1 MSEMTMLV
9 IGWDIA
15 RDAPVLL
22 IQESGPARRVLAV
35 DIDLPEAIAIA
46 AAVDAADDPDDE
58 PGETDAGPPRP
69 TTHQLITDVL
79 DAFDS
84 HLDHVELSSVPG
96 GFVQA
101 AIVLDHDIPIRA
113 RPGDAL
119 ALALHQHRPIHA
131 TEEVL
136 SLASTDENTA
146 LIALAE
152 EHAEDLDRDFDG
164 PDPDITEAEIAQ
176 FRTQLDRLGPDD
188 LTTD

>member
-1 MSEMTMLV
+1 VSEMTMLV
-9 IGWDIA
+9 IGWDVA

-46 AAVDAADDPDDE
+46 AAVDDEHDDDPAE
-58 PGETDAGPPRP
+58 PAVGPPRP

-84 HLDHVELSSVPG
+84 HLDHVELSAVSG

-101 AIVLDHDIPIRA
+101 ALVLDHNIPIQA

-119 ALALHQHRPIHA
+119 ALALQQHRPIHA

-152 EHAEDLDRDFDG
+152 EDDDEDVDG
-164 PDPDITEAEIAQ
+164 GEPHITEAEIAQ

-188 LTTD
+188 LTAD